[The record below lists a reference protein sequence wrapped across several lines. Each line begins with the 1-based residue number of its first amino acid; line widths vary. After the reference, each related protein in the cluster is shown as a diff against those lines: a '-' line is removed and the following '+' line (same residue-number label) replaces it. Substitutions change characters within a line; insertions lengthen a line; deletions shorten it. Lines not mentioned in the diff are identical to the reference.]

1 MIIEKWKNAQTYVI
15 GKYHIKNNLPCQ
27 DRTFYFEKNG
37 VKVMTLADGAG
48 SQPKSHFGAELVCV
62 ETCKLLTEY
71 FDEFLMYFEYQ
82 FSDPDKHIEMMAQL
96 SKLITSYLINKLKKK
111 ALELNAPIKE
121 LSSTLLFF
129 AIKGNHYLMGHIGDG
144 IIAGLYSEN
153 NSKRMKLLSGAEN
166 GAAANIT
173 FFVPDSDSNEHLRL
187 DFGRIEN
194 LVGVIMSSDG
204 AADVLFSKNGIDD
217 STYQLFEK
225 FSMLTSEEYH
235 DILSEYL
242 TKVIS
247 NYSTDDLSLNIL
259 SLEDNDTSK
268 LNDKYIEYILD
279 DISSSNQIIRKS
291 QYCYYLDPSIE
302 TSKTEFNNVSDVRR
316 YLKWN

>member
-1 MIIEKWKNAQTYVI
+1 M
-15 GKYHIKNNLPCQ
+15 
-27 DRTFYFEKNG
+27 
-37 VKVMTLADGAG
+37 
-48 SQPKSHFGAELVCV
+48 S
-62 ETCKLLTEY
+62 
-71 FDEFLMYFEYQ
+71 
-82 FSDPDKHIEMMAQL
+82 
-96 SKLITSYLINKLKKK
+96 
-111 ALELNAPIKE
+111 
-121 LSSTLLFF
+121 
-129 AIKGNHYLMGHIGDG
+129 
-144 IIAGLYSEN
+144 SEN
-153 NSKRMKLLSGAEN
+153 NSKRMKLLSSAEN

-194 LVGVIMSSDG
+194 LIGIVMSSDG

-217 STYQLFEK
+217 STYQLFDK

-235 DILSEYL
+235 NILSEYL

-268 LNDKYIEYILD
+268 LNAKYVDYLLD
-279 DISSSNQIIRKS
+279 DISSSNQIIKRS
-291 QYCYYLDPSIE
+291 QYCYYLDSSIE
-302 TSKTEFNNVSDVRR
+302 PSKTEFNNVADVRR